1 MLNSLGF
8 GGSGNT
14 FPTDLEVFITAA
26 VLVAIAAVLVAGRR
40 ASDPRGLRPAARYLS
55 AICVLTLFVSLYA
68 AFGTVQALTDLV
80 VDHTARLK
88 ETKAEANAQNDF
100 TDFTGGVFLPVG
112 TVIFD
117 FSGEPN
123 NDSNYAAAMA
133 SGLVAL
139 TTGGIFFFHARWRR
153 RLAGSATE
161 PGDAVE
167 RVDRAYHYGVC
178 FVAAITVAVG
188 AASAAF
194 GIFEVVAPGVA
205 IGGNAKVVRA
215 EGIAELAAFGTLAL
229 VSALVFRS
237 SWRRAGRPD
246 FAALRNAIDAPT
258 DDAGT
263 PDAAVLEP
271 VGAPEPENGAAPE
284 RRRSSRTQGAV
295 TSTRMRRRAAVARSS
310 SRRTVATRTRDDR
323 HQLATASGAR
333 RTHELCFL
341 VEGQERRTGASHP
354 VARRGRRPAPAPSR
368 RPRGPTRCARG

>member
-1 MLNSLGF
+1 LAVLNSLGF

-40 ASDPRGLRPAARYLS
+40 ANDPSGLRPAARYLS

-88 ETKAEANAQNDF
+88 ETKAEANASANDF
-100 TDFTGGVFLPVG
+100 SDFSGGVFLPVG

-117 FSGEPN
+117 FSAEPN

-153 RLAGSATE
+153 RLAGSAME

-178 FVAAITVAVG
+178 FVAAITAAVG

-194 GIFEVVAPGVA
+194 GIFEFVAPGVA

-237 SWRRAGRPD
+237 SWRRAGRRD
-246 FAALRNAIDAPT
+246 FEALRSAIDAPT
-258 DDAGT
+258 ADAAT
-263 PDAAVLEP
+263 PEAAVLEP
-271 VGAPEPENGAAPE
+271 PGLREP
-284 RRRSSRTQGAV
+284 
-295 TSTRMRRRAAVARSS
+295 
-310 SRRTVATRTRDDR
+310 
-323 HQLATASGAR
+323 
-333 RTHELCFL
+333 
-341 VEGQERRTGASHP
+341 
-354 VARRGRRPAPAPSR
+354 
-368 RPRGPTRCARG
+368 